1 MQLTDEDIR
10 EFSEIW
16 QAEFDEALSPD
27 KAHTA
32 ASQLITLYTLM
43 VEQKKGAAHDLQ

>member
-16 QAEFDEALSPD
+16 QIEFNETLSSEQ
-27 KAHTA
+27 ARTS

-43 VEQKKGAAHDLQ
+43 FEPKEE